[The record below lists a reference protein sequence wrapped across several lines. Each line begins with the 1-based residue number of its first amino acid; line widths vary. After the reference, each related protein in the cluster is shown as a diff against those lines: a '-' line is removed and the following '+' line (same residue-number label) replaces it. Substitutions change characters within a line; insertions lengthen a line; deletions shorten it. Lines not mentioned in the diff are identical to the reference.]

1 MLMFNGS
8 PVLGRSVPVTLAGSP
23 AVEQLQRALVN
34 LAIAT
39 NRPQINPG
47 QVTGVVDDNTMVA
60 INAASGILTEE
71 LPSWLYLAMQTA
83 MIAGSTTAAAKKYV
97 EQYAAQLTI
106 AANTAA
112 VKYKTAA
119 PIPTATPST
128 AGSIFNSIFPI
139 GWYSRPSLG
148 WLVVLGT
155 GFGAYKLFFAKK

>member
-1 MLMFNGS
+1 MLMINGS
-8 PVLGRSVPVTLAGSP
+8 PALGRSVPITLAGSP
-23 AVEQLQRALVN
+23 SVEQLQRSLVN

-47 QVTGVVDDNTMVA
+47 TVSGTVDDPTMVA
-60 INAASGILTEE
+60 INAALGILTED
-71 LPSWLYLAMQTA
+71 LPSWLYLGLQTA

-112 VKYKTAA
+112 VKYKTTA
-119 PIPTATPST
+119 PLPMPTTT
-128 AGSIFNSIFPI
+128 GSIFDSLFPM

-148 WLVVLGT
+148 WLVVLGV
-155 GFGAYKLFFAKK
+155 GFGGYKLFFAKK